1 MGTMLRGRLVLK
13 FLVGSGQIVG
23 RMLSGD
29 YVERMLSVELALKQ
43 LVRSGQIVG
52 KMLSGDYVESTLMIV
67 DLALNH
73 KSLHASSG

>member
-1 MGTMLRGRLVLK
+1 ME
-13 FLVGSGQIVG
+13 

-43 LVRSGQIVG
+43 LVRGGQIMG